1 MATQGDLRKW
11 FMKQP
16 QKKEAGT
23 TTPSPAA
30 TAPAAKASVK
40 SAEDGGKNTSK
51 YFSNKPPADILK
63 PVAKTTPAKP
73 SPQRGKRL
81 SSSFLEESD
90 EDEIN
95 VPSPKIPRASNKG
108 HHASG
113 STPNGAIKDSKDNV
127 VSGGK
132 GRGRGRAGTSS
143 SLDADFDEASSGVG
157 RGRGK
162 GKGAIAM
169 ASTTTDAEPKQ
180 PVSRGRGSGESP
192 SKQADTKAAPSGRGR
207 GGGGGGGFY
216 IPARVPPPHKGEKEL
231 PEGAEDALAGLTFV
245 ISGTLDSL
253 EREEAEHLIK
263 CHGGRVT
270 TSVSKK
276 TDYLLADEDIGGR
289 KSQKAKELGVKFLT
303 EDGLFDM
310 IRKSKKSS
318 SSASKAPPP
327 PPPPQKA
334 PAEEPAIKKV
344 KLATANGNGTGTQK
358 ADNRASI
365 SNAQGAVQPTET
377 DSWPHKHRPQSTNDI
392 IGNQSIVKQVQD
404 WLLQWDA
411 NHGSVEKGKKSR
423 GNTSSAIK
431 KAVLLSGPPGIGKTT
446 TARLLCQELGLEALE
461 VNASD
466 SRGKADSS
474 IGKGMGGSTANTI
487 KEMVSNASLSF
498 GGKTNRK
505 AVLIMDEV
513 DGMSGG
519 DRGGIA
525 DLIASI
531 KASHI
536 PIICICND
544 RYSQK
549 LKSLINYCLPL
560 PFRKPTK
567 QQMAKRLQQ
576 IAKSEGLQF
585 ADLALEELADQ
596 VKGDMRMAL
605 NQMQYMSLRSPIV
618 NYADMRTRLMMSAKD
633 EDMSPFSAV
642 DKLLGYEGGRLRMDD
657 RMDAA
662 MSDMDLVP
670 LLIQENYLNYRPSAA
685 GRDDNGVERMDLA
698 TRAATSIADGDVV
711 NVQIRRFR
719 QWQHAQMGAF
729 MSSIIPYSLTQ
740 TVNHTHGTELLLQGE
755 RNFNRFGG
763 WLGKNSTYG
772 KKMRLLE
779 DVHVHLLASHAC
791 EPTREAIRLDYV
803 PLLSLRMTHPLHN
816 LPKEEAV
823 NKVVD
828 TMDDY
833 SLTQE
838 DFDTIIDLS
847 KFQGPSLLDGVPSAV
862 KAALTKAYKQ
872 REGERRVRSADLLP
886 VLSLPGLKKAPKKP
900 ARLRLMNFEDAENE
914 EVEEQE
920 SEEAEEEEADDENKL
935 GSTSALSAPP
945 IPLLALG
952 YKNRWRGRG
961 GNSKTPTSQTKA
973 KPKKSTKAQ
982 DPKENQA
989 AKRKR

>member
-30 TAPAAKASVK
+30 TAQAAKASVK

-143 SLDADFDEASSGVG
+143 SLDEDFDEASSGVG

-169 ASTTTDAEPKQ
+169 TSTTTDAELKQ

-192 SKQADTKAAPSGRGR
+192 SKQTDTKAAPSGRGR

-276 TDYLLADEDIGGR
+276 TDYLLADEDVGGR

-303 EDGLFDM
+303 EDGLFNM

-318 SSASKAPPP
+318 SSALKAPP

-334 PAEEPAIKKV
+334 PAEGSYT
-344 KLATANGNGTGTQK
+344 LHMSNGTGTQK

-392 IGNQSIVKQVQD
+392 IGNQSIVKQVRD

-498 GGKTNRK
+498 GGKSNRK

-729 MSSIIPYSLTQ
+729 MSSIIPYSLMQ

-803 PLLSLRMTHPLHN
+803 PLLSLQMTHPLHN

-900 ARLRLMNFEDAENE
+900 ARLRLMNFEDAENGDSPKE
-914 EVEEQE
+914 ELD
-920 SEEAEEEEADDENKL
+920 SGMDFFFKL
-935 GSTSALSAPP
+935 T
-945 IPLLALG
+945 
-952 YKNRWRGRG
+952 WRGRG